1 MGTIAG
7 LTQPTAIVGD
17 LVAGAT
23 VEAERVRGALESL
36 IERVNR
42 SKFDIADLCY
52 KVKVNGYYAPYTTFQ
67 DYYKTLSIKKR
78 TVQYLTKMVECM
90 TQVGISREQYEPL
103 GIAKLREITSLDPND
118 TWKNPETGIETP
130 MHEFIVGF
138 IENGAGMELEEITQ
152 HVRTLKGLTGEN
164 DLVFLNICLKRS
176 ALDNTVRPA
185 LDLAKNWIGSI
196 GKDDEGISRDAS
208 DGTALEMVAVE
219 YLNDPKNHVLSEE
232 ETNDE

>member
-67 DYYKTLSIKKR
+67 DYYKTLSIKAR

-90 TQVGISREQYEPL
+90 TQVGIEREQYEPL
-103 GIAKLREITSLDPND
+103 GIAKLREITSLDPNE
-118 TWKNPETGIETP
+118 TWKNPETGVETP
-130 MHEFIVGF
+130 MSEFIVGF
-138 IENGAGMELEEITQ
+138 VENGADMELDDIKQ
-152 HVRTLKGLTGEN
+152 HVRTLKNLTGDN
-164 DLVFLNICLKRS
+164 DLVWMNICLKRS

-185 LDLAKNWIGSI
+185 FDLAKNWVGSV
-196 GKDDEGISRDAS
+196 GKDDEGISLDAS
-208 DGTALEMVAVE
+208 DGAALEVIAVE
-219 YLNDPKNHVLSEE
+219 YLNDPKNSVLPEE
-232 ETNDE
+232 EIGG